1 MRQVLKNINMRKA
14 FLLFFFVFMALNAAV
29 AQPSDRKAI
38 RDIPLKDDSTAID
51 VRHFNAEQLKAY
63 RMQKEFHYD
72 DAAPMDTSWWDRFW
86 SWFWHL
92 FNGILKNSYTGG
104 FMKYL
109 VIFVAAAALVFIVVK
124 LIGLDLKIFAGKPKA
139 VDIPYDESLENI
151 HEINFG
157 EEIEK
162 AVSNG
167 NYRLAVRLFYLHSLK
182 LLNDRQLISWQPE
195 KTNHAYINEIT
206 DPGRRQEFSVLT
218 RQFEYI
224 WYGDFFIDKERFG
237 VVRKSFERFN
247 VKAL

>member
-1 MRQVLKNINMRKA
+1 MLKNIKMRA
-14 FLLFFFVFMALNAAV
+14 ALVLFFFVFMVINGAA
-29 AQPSDRKAI
+29 AQLVKGKTS
-38 RDIPLKDDSTAID
+38 RDIALKNDSTGTT
-51 VRHFNAEQLKAY
+51 VRNFDAQRINDY
-63 RMQKEFHYD
+63 RAQQEFHYD

-86 SWFWHL
+86 NWFWNL
-92 FNGILKNSYTGG
+92 FDGILENNYTGG

-109 VIFVAAAALVFIVVK
+109 VILLAAALVVFIVIK
-124 LIGLDLKIFAGKPKA
+124 LIGLDLKIFAGKSKS

-151 HEINFG
+151 HEINFA

-206 DPGRRQEFSVLT
+206 DPGKRQEFSTLT

-224 WYGDFFIDKERFG
+224 WYGEFFIDKEGFN
-237 VVRKSFERFN
+237 VVRNSFERFN